1 MTANFELALENAAV
15 AFVTYALSLISA
27 LSWNN
32 AVQDFI
38 SAHKGAWWK
47 RWAYAIGIT
56 VMSLVIIT
64 IIIVFHDDDD
74 RSTSAIKPA
83 RLSQSVAHPRMGR
96 IA

>member
-1 MTANFELALENAAV
+1 MTAKFELALENAAV

-38 SAHKGAWWK
+38 ASHKGGWWK

-56 VMSLVIIT
+56 ILSLIIITVIIM
-64 IIIVFHDDDD
+64 FHDDDNRD
-74 RSTSAIKPA
+74 SDDTRPSTL
-83 RLSQSVAHPRMGR
+83 RQSVTRPRMGR